1 MATGSVFLSHLP
13 RSKPISMLSLLSL
26 HTDSPVLKW
35 YATYLEEGAEGLV
48 LTRRSNS
55 SPRFSRFP
63 NLNMVC
69 ETML

>member
-35 YATYLEEGAEGLV
+35 YATYLDEGAEGLGVCPTFVCLFLVPHFV
-48 LTRRSNS
+48 LK
-55 SPRFSRFP
+55 
-63 NLNMVC
+63 LV
-69 ETML
+69 